1 MNSKRERSIRRVLR
15 KGFLRKMKDDQGVNI
30 ARQFGKTDA
39 FAEVYDFSHALIV
52 LPQLRIDPLMNT

>member
-1 MNSKRERSIRRVLR
+1 
-15 KGFLRKMKDDQGVNI
+15 MKDDQGVNI